1 MGADATIGVVVV
13 LYMTALLALG
23 WFAARLTRTP
33 EDFFLAGRSLGA
45 WVTAISSTAA
55 SESGWV
61 VLGAVGMAY
70 SGGVSALWFAPGCLS
85 GYLVNLYLVAPALR
99 RECARSGALTLP
111 EYLAFRFPSHAKS
124 LRVASV
130 AVILL
135 SLAGYVAAQMTATGK
150 AMEAILGLPYRTGI
164 LVGGL
169 VIVAYTFAGGFRA
182 VSWTDFFQGLI
193 MVAALVGMP
202 LLALAAV
209 GGYGPLLARLQD
221 VDPRLVSVTGGK
233 TGTALASFLIGMLGI
248 GLGYPGQPHV
258 LTRYMAAASQEKI
271 RSSQLIAMVW
281 GVLVFYGAGFLG
293 LAGRLLMPELASSGD
308 PEQLF
313 PLLARAMLPPLVA
326 GVMLAAI
333 LSAIMSTVSS
343 QLLVAASATSRD
355 LAEKV
360 LGAARSGRA
369 SVLAGRLSVLALGFA
384 AILVAIG
391 EVRVVFWFVLFA
403 WSGLGA
409 AFGPVVVGSLF
420 SRRLTGA
427 GALAGIVTG
436 FAVTVIWKL
445 TGLSEAVMYELPPAF
460 ALAAAAAW
468 LVSAWKKGGAN
479 PPTPPGS

>member
-1 MGADATIGVVVV
+1 MGANATIGLVVAA
-13 LYMTALLALG
+13 YMAALLLLG
-23 WFAARLTRTP
+23 WLAARLTRSP

-70 SGGVSALWFAPGCLS
+70 SGGVSALWFAPGCLV

-99 RECARSGALTLP
+99 RESAQSGALTLP
-111 EYLAFRFPSHAKS
+111 DYLAFRYPSHARS
-124 LRVASV
+124 LRVAAV

-150 AMEAILGLPYRTGI
+150 AMQAILGLPYRTGI
-164 LVGGL
+164 LLGGL
-169 VIVAYTFAGGFRA
+169 VIVMYTFSGGFRA

-193 MVAALVGMP
+193 MVCALVGMP
-202 LLALAAV
+202 LVALGAV
-209 GGYGPLLARLQD
+209 GGYGPLLAKLAE
-221 VDPRLVSVTGGK
+221 VDPTLVSVTGGK
-233 TGTALASFLIGMLGI
+233 SGKGLVSFLVGMLGI

-258 LTRYMAAASQEKI
+258 LTRYMAAASHQKI
-271 RSSQLIAMVW
+271 RQSQIIAMVW

-293 LAGRLLMPELASSGD
+293 LAGRLLMPQLATAGD

-313 PLLARAMLPPLVA
+313 PLLAKSMLPPLVA

-355 LAEKV
+355 LVEQV
-360 LGAARSGRA
+360 LGATRSGKA
-369 SVLAGRLSVLALGFA
+369 SVLAGRLSVLALGLA
-384 AILVAIG
+384 AVLVAVG

-409 AFGPVVVGSLF
+409 AFGPVVLASLF
-420 SRRLTGA
+420 SKKLTGG
-427 GALAGIVTG
+427 GALAGIITG
-436 FAVTVIWKL
+436 FAVTVLWKV
-445 TGLSEAVMYELPPAF
+445 TGLSDSVMYELPPAF
-460 ALAAAAAW
+460 ALAALAAW
-468 LVSAWKKGGAN
+468 LVSAWQSRRSSTTRPVGG
-479 PPTPPGS
+479 

>member
-1 MGADATIGVVVV
+1 MGVDGTIGLVVF

-23 WFAARLTRTP
+23 WYAARLTRTP

-45 WVTAISSTAA
+45 WVTAVSSTAA

-70 SGGVSALWFAPGCLS
+70 SGGVSALWFAPGCLL

-99 RECARSGALTLP
+99 RESARTGVLTLP
-111 EYLAFRFPSHAKS
+111 DFLAFRFPSHARS
-124 LRVASV
+124 LRVAAV
-130 AVILL
+130 TVILL

-169 VIVAYTFAGGFRA
+169 IIVAYTFAGGFRA

-193 MVAALVGMP
+193 MVAALVSMP
-202 LLALAAV
+202 ALALATV
-209 GGYGPLLARLQD
+209 GGYGPLLSRLQA
-221 VDPRLVSVTGGK
+221 VDSVLVSVTGGK
-233 TGTALASFLIGMLGI
+233 AGTGLASFLIGMLGI

-271 RSSQLIAMVW
+271 RQSQLIAMVW

-293 LAGRLLMPELASSGD
+293 LAGRLLMPELATAGD

-313 PLLARAMLPPLVA
+313 PLLAKTMLPPLVA

-343 QLLVAASATSRD
+343 QLLVAASAASRD
-355 LAEKV
+355 LAEQV
-360 LGAARSGRA
+360 FGAARSGKA
-369 SVLAGRLSVLALGFA
+369 SVLAGRLAVAALGLA

-409 AFGPVVVGSLF
+409 AFGPVVLGTLF
-420 SRRLTGA
+420 SRNLTGS
-427 GALAGIVTG
+427 GALAGILTG
-436 FAVTVIWKL
+436 FAVTVVWKV
-445 TGLSEAVMYELPPAF
+445 TGLSDAVMYELPPAF
-460 ALAAAAAW
+460 AAASLASW
-468 LVSAWKKGGAN
+468 LFSVRELRRAHKGRVG
-479 PPTPPGS
+479 

>member
-1 MGADATIGVVVV
+1 MGADATIGLVVAA
-13 LYMTALLALG
+13 YMAALLLLG
-23 WFAARLTRTP
+23 WLAARLTRSP

-70 SGGVSALWFAPGCLS
+70 SGGVSALWFAPGCLV

-99 RECARSGALTLP
+99 RESAQSGALTLP
-111 EYLAFRFPSHAKS
+111 DYLAFRYPSYARS
-124 LRVASV
+124 LRVAAV

-164 LVGGL
+164 LLGGL
-169 VIVAYTFAGGFRA
+169 VIVLYTFSGGFRA

-193 MVAALVGMP
+193 MVCALVGMP

-209 GGYGPLLARLQD
+209 GGYGPLLAKLAE
-221 VDPRLVSVTGGK
+221 VDPTLVSVTGGK
-233 TGTALASFLIGMLGI
+233 SGKALVSFLVGMLGI

-258 LTRYMAAASQEKI
+258 LTRYMAAASHEKI
-271 RSSQLIAMVW
+271 RQSQIIAMVW

-293 LAGRLLMPELASSGD
+293 LAGRLLMPQLATAGD

-313 PLLARAMLPPLVA
+313 PLLAKSMLPPLVA

-355 LAEKV
+355 LVEQV
-360 LGAARSGRA
+360 LGATRSGKA
-369 SVLAGRLSVLALGFA
+369 SVLAGRLSVLALGLA
-384 AILVAIG
+384 AVLVAVG

-409 AFGPVVVGSLF
+409 AFGPVVLASLF
-420 SRRLTGA
+420 SKKLTGG
-427 GALAGIVTG
+427 GALAGIITG
-436 FAVTVIWKL
+436 FAVTVLWKV
-445 TGLSEAVMYELPPAF
+445 TGLSDSVMYELPPAF
-460 ALAAAAAW
+460 ALAALAAW
-468 LVSAWKKGGAN
+468 LVSAWQSRRHYTTG
-479 PPTPPGS
+479 

>member
-1 MGADATIGVVVV
+1 MGADATIGLVVAA
-13 LYMTALLALG
+13 YMAALLLLG
-23 WFAARLTRTP
+23 WLAARLTRSP

-70 SGGVSALWFAPGCLS
+70 SGGVSALWFAPGCLV

-99 RECARSGALTLP
+99 RESAQSGALTLP
-111 EYLAFRFPSHAKS
+111 DYLAFRYPSHARS
-124 LRVASV
+124 LRVAAV
-130 AVILL
+130 AVILP

-164 LVGGL
+164 LLGGL
-169 VIVAYTFAGGFRA
+169 VIVLYTFSGGFRA

-193 MVAALVGMP
+193 MVCALVGMP

-209 GGYGPLLARLQD
+209 GGYGPLLAKLAE
-221 VDPRLVSVTGGK
+221 VDPTLVSVTGGK
-233 TGTALASFLIGMLGI
+233 SGKALVSFLVGMLGI

-258 LTRYMAAASQEKI
+258 LTRYMAAASHEKI
-271 RSSQLIAMVW
+271 RQSQIIAMVW

-293 LAGRLLMPELASSGD
+293 LAGRLLMPQLATDGD

-313 PLLARAMLPPLVA
+313 PLLAKSMLPPLVA

-355 LAEKV
+355 LVEQV
-360 LGAARSGRA
+360 LGATRSGKA
-369 SVLAGRLSVLALGFA
+369 SVLAGRLSVLALGLA
-384 AILVAIG
+384 AVLVAVG

-409 AFGPVVVGSLF
+409 AFGPVVLASLF
-420 SRRLTGA
+420 SKKLTGG

-436 FAVTVIWKL
+436 FSVTVLWKV
-445 TGLSEAVMYELPPAF
+445 TGLSDSVMYELPPAF
-460 ALAAAAAW
+460 ALAALAAW
-468 LVSAWKKGGAN
+468 LVSAWQSRRSSTTRPVGG
-479 PPTPPGS
+479 